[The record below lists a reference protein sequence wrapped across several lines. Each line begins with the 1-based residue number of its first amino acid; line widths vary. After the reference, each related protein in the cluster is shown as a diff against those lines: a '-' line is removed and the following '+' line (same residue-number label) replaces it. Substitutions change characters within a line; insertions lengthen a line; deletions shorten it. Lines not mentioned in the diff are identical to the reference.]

1 VEIHSDDF
9 EDFES
14 EYAALF
20 GHEPEIIEE
29 HSQKHILRI
38 DNEEYDALVA
48 QDAIEPSE
56 RVLPFRY
63 YDATYAARVKRGYEF
78 LGDLVSGYKD
88 DVLNEK
94 LLKGVAKAYPKLVR
108 YHVIGKTRLGRNLIA
123 LEILRP
129 SKQPKFRTK
138 ILFTGSIHGSEMT
151 STEHCYRILHD
162 ILGQPEKYR
171 KVLENHTIWVIPLI
185 NPDGAH
191 FFWHRSLQMGRK
203 NGYVAPGQSRG
214 SLNRGVDLN
223 RNFPFRWKSGVKRAS
238 SGDPESYYYRGPR
251 AASEP
256 ETRAIMKLAR
266 AQRFVYAISF
276 HSVASKLLFPYTIDN
291 TTNPTPDLAQKFAV
305 QLAKLVDAAELGRA
319 FTAVKKLYAVDG
331 TDQDYFYHTFGTLAY
346 ILETAYENCEYR
358 FVPVYLKHFSRL
370 TDAFLFDYAKRKKFA
385 FKIVDAEGDPIA
397 AKVSFADQEFFEGE
411 VRKAS
416 PRDGSFVRLTNS
428 SAVVEVTI
436 RAKGFKTRRLSLRP
450 QSSAYP
456 KLRTIRLQHN

>member
-1 VEIHSDDF
+1 MYEN
-9 EDFES
+9 
-14 EYAALF
+14 LF
-20 GHEPEIIEE
+20 GSEPEIIEE
-29 HSQKHILRI
+29 QAHKYALRI
-38 DNEEYDALVA
+38 ETDEYDALVA
-48 QDAIEPSE
+48 QEAIQPSE
-56 RVLPFRY
+56 RALPFRY

-108 YHVIGKTRLGRNLIA
+108 YHVIGKTRLGRKLIA
-123 LEILRP
+123 LEISRP
-129 SKQPKFRTK
+129 SQQPKFRTK

-162 ILGQPEKYR
+162 ILGQPQKYR
-171 KVLENHTIWVIPLI
+171 KVLENHVIWMIPLI

-191 FFWHRSLQMGRK
+191 FFWHTSLQMGRK
-203 NGYVAPGQSRG
+203 NGYLAPGQARG
-214 SLNRGVDLN
+214 SWNRGVDLN

-266 AQRFVYAISF
+266 AQRFLYAISF

-291 TTNPTPDLAQKFAV
+291 TTNPAPDIAQSFALQLAQ
-305 QLAKLVDAAELGRA
+305 LVDPVQLGRA

-331 TDQDYFYHTFGTLAY
+331 TDQDYFYHAFGTLAY
-346 ILETAYENCEYR
+346 ILETSYENCEYR
-358 FVPVYLKHFSRL
+358 FVPVYLEHFSRL
-370 TDAFLFDYAKRKKFA
+370 TDAFLFDYGKRKKFA
-385 FKIVDAEGDPIA
+385 LKIVDTEGNPLA
-397 AKVSFADQEFFEGE
+397 AKIRFSDQEFFEGE

-416 PRDGSFVRLTNS
+416 AHDGSFVRLTNS
-428 SAVVEVTI
+428 NAVVTVTI
-436 RAKGFKTRRLSLRP
+436 RAKGFKTRRLSLKP
-450 QSSAYP
+450 QHSAYP
-456 KLRTIRLQHN
+456 KLRTIQLQHP